1 MGADDS
7 YTIDQ
12 LAAAAGMTV
21 RNVRSYATR
30 GLLQAP
36 ERQGRASTYRA
47 EHLHRLE
54 QVTVLKAAGM
64 PLQMIGT
71 VVRTVGDLSMVIPVW
86 AALTKGAL
94 SPAISLTDGPA
105 GGSDSSAGGS
115 GSPGGRAAADGH
127 GVLVPAGEPSSA
139 AMRDLA
145 GLGLPATA
153 VLLIAL
159 QAARVGIA
167 LARDLAEILEGER
180 GAGAAALSCA
190 ADLTASIV
198 RDSLTTALGNA

>member
-94 SPAISLTDGPA
+94 SPASSLTDGPA
-105 GGSDSSAGGS
+105 GAS
-115 GSPGGRAAADGH
+115 GSPGLRAAADGH
-127 GVLVPAGEPSSA
+127 GVLVPASEPSSA

-145 GLGLPATA
+145 GQGLPASA

-159 QAARVGIA
+159 QAARVGMA
-167 LARDLAEILEGER
+167 LARDLAEIVEGER
-180 GAGAAALSCA
+180 GTGAAALSGA
-190 ADLTASIV
+190 ADLTVSIV
-198 RDSLTTALGNA
+198 RDSLATALGNA